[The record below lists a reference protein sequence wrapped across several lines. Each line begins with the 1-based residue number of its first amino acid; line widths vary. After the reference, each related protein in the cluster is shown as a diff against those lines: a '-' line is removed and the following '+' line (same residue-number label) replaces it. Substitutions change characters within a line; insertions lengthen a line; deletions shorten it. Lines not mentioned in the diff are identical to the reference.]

1 MVTGELHRGE
11 SSAAIIWAG
20 ISTDFLRRL
29 APPTSRRN
37 GNIASQRYHLA
48 VQLSS
53 DGQIRLF
60 CDGSLLVLIDP
71 YGCSVS
77 LSTSDRYGCWP
88 TVLVVM
94 LLSVVSTLF
103 PTVTAADRPL
113 RLLFCIGSLRL
124 LTDHCTIVLLSTFQ
138 LCGW

>member
-113 RLLFCIGSLRL
+113 RLRCYRSFL
-124 LTDHCTIVLLSTFQ
+124 VLIDRQCSFAIDSYG
-138 LCGW
+138 C